1 MSINENINVL
11 FDRFESFI
19 KNETIVGQEIKVGE
33 VTIIPM
39 ANISFGLG
47 AGSGGGSGIEE
58 GGGTGMFARATP
70 TALLVVQ
77 GSDVNLIP
85 IRKGSSFDGLLE
97 SVPGLI
103 EKLSKMKPEEKE
115 SVKKEEGE

>member
-47 AGSGGGSGIEE
+47 AGSGGEYGKEE

-77 GSDVNLIP
+77 GGDVNLIP

-115 SVKKEEGE
+115 SVKKEENE

>member
-1 MSINENINVL
+1 MNMKDNINVL
-11 FDRFESFI
+11 FERFESFV

-47 AGSGGGSGIEE
+47 AGGGGEAGKDE

-70 TALLVVQ
+70 TALLIIKN
-77 GSDVNLIP
+77 GDVSLIP

-103 EKLSKMKPEEKE
+103 EKLSEKSE
-115 SVKKEEGE
+115 DKDKNKNEA